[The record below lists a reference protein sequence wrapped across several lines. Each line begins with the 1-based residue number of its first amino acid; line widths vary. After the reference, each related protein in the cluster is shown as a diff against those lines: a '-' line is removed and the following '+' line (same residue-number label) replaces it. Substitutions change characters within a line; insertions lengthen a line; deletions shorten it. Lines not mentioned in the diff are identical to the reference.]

1 MTKFQFL
8 VPVDGS
14 DNSRAAAKHAVEL
27 AGKYGAEISTMYVA
41 DIRKYLPHDEILEII
56 ESAGEEY
63 IGQVRELALSKGIT
77 VKSANV
83 LTGSPVDK
91 IIIEAKELDASLI
104 IMAASGRSHTKAT
117 PIGVVANRVLRSCDT
132 NILLVR
138 DTETAEHY
146 KKIMILTDGSKD
158 AEYAAQFG
166 MSIAKRYNSEV
177 YACTIV
183 DTQQKIIQR
192 HVTTYEDVGHGKIL
206 GETMGYSEAIIN
218 RLRQRLMDD
227 AAKLAENVRKIADEK
242 GIKAEII
249 VKDGKPATEILK
261 IARDK
266 QIDLLVLGSTGKG
279 SISKMMVG
287 SISEKVASTAKC
299 SVLVVKSSRI
309 ERVVPE

>member
-14 DNSRAAAKHAVEL
+14 DNSKAAAEHAVEL

-41 DIRKYLPHDEILEII
+41 DIRKYIPHDEILEII
-56 ESAGEEY
+56 EGAGEEY
-63 IGQVRELALSKGIT
+63 VGQVRELALSKGIT
-77 VKSANV
+77 VKSTKV

-91 IIIEAKELDASLI
+91 ILIEAKELDASLI
-104 IMAASGRSHTKAT
+104 IMAASGRTHAKAT

-138 DTETAEHY
+138 NTENAEHY

-166 MSIAKRYNSEV
+166 MSIAKRYNAEV

-183 DTQQKIIQR
+183 DTRQKIIQR
-192 HVTTYEDVGHGKIL
+192 HVTTLEDVGHGKIL

-218 RLRQRLMDD
+218 RLRQRLLDD

-261 IARDK
+261 IARDQ

-299 SVLVVKSSRI
+299 SVLVVRSSRI

>member
-77 VKSANV
+77 VKSTKV

-91 IIIEAKELDASLI
+91 ILIEAKELDASLI

-166 MSIAKRYNSEV
+166 MSIAKRYNAEV

-183 DTQQKIIQR
+183 NTQQKIIQR